1 MEFVLIPAGSFQM
14 GTDCIPK
21 ATPNCDETET
31 PSQIVQIKE
40 PFYMGKYEVTQKQWY
55 AIMKTNP
62 AYFNS
67 EKIGSD
73 TRNHPVENVSWND
86 AQEFIKKLNEKEGTN
101 KYRLPTEA
109 EWEYAARAG
118 TQSKWSFG
126 DDENQLKDYAWYG
139 SNSDSKTHP
148 VGQKKPNGFGLFDM
162 HGNVWEW
169 TCSDYGNYS
178 ENNQLKC
185 SSKND
190 ARKSLR
196 GGSWLNYSDFCR
208 SAYRNYISNR
218 FSYGFRVAL
227 LPIPQDS

>member
-1 MEFVLIPAGSFQM
+1 M
-14 GTDCIPK
+14 D
-21 ATPNCDETET
+21 
-31 PSQIVQIKE
+31 
-40 PFYMGKYEVTQKQWY
+40 
-55 AIMKTNP
+55 TNLSH
-62 AYFNS
+62 FKGEN
-67 EKIGSD
+67 
-73 TRNHPVENVSWND
+73 RPVENVSWND
-86 AQEFIKKLNEKEGTN
+86 AQEFIKKLNEKEGGAK

-126 DDENQLKDYAWYG
+126 DNESDLKDYAWYRE
-139 SNSDSKTHP
+139 NSDSKTHE

-196 GGSWLNYSDFCR
+196 GGSWADNADYCR
-208 SAYRNYISNR
+208 SAFRLSNAPDFR
-218 FSYGFRVAL
+218 DNDDGFRVVSVFSL
-227 LPIPQDS
+227 